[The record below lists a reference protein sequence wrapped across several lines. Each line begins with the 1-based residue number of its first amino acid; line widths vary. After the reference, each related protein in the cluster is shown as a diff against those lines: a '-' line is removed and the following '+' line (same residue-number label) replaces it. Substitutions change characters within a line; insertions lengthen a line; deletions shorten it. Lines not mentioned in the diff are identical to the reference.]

1 MKREEDGINPLAE
14 PSGTGCLECLAEG
27 GWWFTCEDAPN
38 VVTLVAAIARQINT
52 HPNITQPQVTRS
64 SRVSNLENCG
74 STIIALESF
83 LLDLRF
89 PILSHIP
96 QINPCP
102 GQLVVYPQTGK
113 RFFMS
118 DRLRH
123 AI

>member
-1 MKREEDGINPLAE
+1 LNAWRRAV
-14 PSGTGCLECLAEG
+14 G
-27 GWWFTCEDAPN
+27 GFTFEDAPN
-38 VVTLVAAIARQINT
+38 VVTSVAAIVRRINT
-52 HPNITQPQVTRS
+52 RPNIAQPQVTRS

-83 LLDLRF
+83 LLDLSF

-118 DRLRH
+118 DRLAH
-123 AI
+123 VI

>member
-1 MKREEDGINPLAE
+1 LNAWRRAV
-14 PSGTGCLECLAEG
+14 G
-27 GWWFTCEDAPN
+27 GFTFEDAPN
-38 VVTLVAAIARQINT
+38 VVTSVAAIARRINT
-52 HPNITQPQVTRS
+52 RPNIAQPQVTRS

-83 LLDLRF
+83 LLDLSF

-118 DRLRH
+118 DRLAH
-123 AI
+123 VI